1 LKQHFEWHGGKQL
14 QQVSPSECPI
24 RRKPR
29 AFGKLIEKLM
39 LQNSRLW
46 ARSTS
51 GMSNY
56 NDGLMAQYKNTVIW
70 RY

>member
-1 LKQHFEWHGGKQL
+1 MVASNCSK
-14 QQVSPSECPI
+14 SPPANVRSGESQE
-24 RRKPR
+24 R
-29 AFGKLIEKLM
+29 FGKLIEKLM